1 MSWRAGTV
9 IVLAL
14 AGWMTPGFADAR
26 IFADA
31 SGDVISTGPLS
42 PDAYPDS
49 EYVKGTGAFN
59 QSQGVTADQ
68 ALSAARDAARGE
80 VARFFSVTVDS
91 SFSSLVNHVC
101 MKSDSGPACSEKAS
115 VQDLTRT
122 RTSVVLEGVEIVAT
136 WREGSTWYA
145 TAVLNRKKAGQ
156 AFVAE
161 IDALD
166 SQIRTLIEPGGDVPP
181 IVRVRNVRRAMTLQV
196 SRQIQAGKAALVG
209 AVPPASTVS
218 DSGLLGLY
226 RDALAAMP
234 VEIRVSGE
242 GSDDIARAVKSGLAE
257 KGLVTVDS
265 VGSGAVVLELRWTL
279 TPIPGTSQGFV
290 FATWNLD
297 VALFDAASDAMA
309 DSIGRNS
316 MYFDSVSGREG
327 HSHMAGANR
336 RCVVAAVSACGPG
349 SRLIDG
355 VVAAI
360 LVDPGVEP

>member
-1 MSWRAGTV
+1 MGWRAGTA

-26 IFADA
+26 VFAVARDA
-31 SGDVISTGPLS
+31 VTSTGPLS

-49 EYVKGTGAFN
+49 EFVKGTGAFS
-59 QSQGVTADQ
+59 QSEGVTADQ

-91 SFSSLVNHVC
+91 SFSSLVNYVC
-101 MKSDSGPACSEKAS
+101 MGSDSGPACSEKSS

-136 WREGSTWYA
+136 WREGSIWYA
-145 TAVLNRKKAGQ
+145 TAALNRKEAGQ

-161 IDALD
+161 IEALD
-166 SQIRTLIEPGGDVPP
+166 SQIRSLIEPGGDMSP
-181 IVRVRNVRRAMTLQV
+181 IVRVRNVRRAMTLHV

-209 AVPPASTVS
+209 AVPPLSIVS
-218 DSGLLGLY
+218 DSYLLGLY

-234 VEIRVSGE
+234 VEIRLSGD
-242 GSDDIARAVKSGLAE
+242 GGDDVARAVKSGLAE
-257 KGLVTVDS
+257 KGLVTVES

-297 VALFDAASDAMA
+297 VAMFDATRDAMA

-316 MYFDSVSGREG
+316 MYFDSLSGREG
-327 HSHMAGANR
+327 HSYMAGANR
-336 RCVVAAVSACGPG
+336 RCVVAAVSSCGPG
-349 SRLIDG
+349 SPLIDG